1 MIKTIYKNSS
11 FIRRFW
17 GKYNWIKS
25 HIISYPKSG
34 NGFEAISR
42 GKMVQYNKVRPY
54 GARKLFCYNPFI
66 NLFFNISGNA
76 IACCRSHKNVLG
88 TYPEQSIRDI
98 WFGKKAE
105 KLREHMRH
113 NDLNMGCAYCK
124 FQISTNRFQ
133 SLPSMHAE
141 TLINIKSTKYPRTIE
156 LELSNIC
163 NLQCV
168 MCSGRVS
175 SSIRKFREGLEPIS
189 MVYDDKFVEQLKEF
203 IPHLKHMYFYGGEP
217 FLIDIYYK
225 IWGEVI
231 KLNPGINLYAVTN
244 GTVFNDKV
252 QSILEKTKF
261 GVTISVD
268 SLNKELFEKIR
279 VGAKFE
285 VVMHNI
291 MGFLKYCP
299 DRVSI
304 SHTPMNIN
312 WEETPDIIN
321 FCNFNNARINLS
333 YMEGPAHLAL
343 WSNLPEKLDEIY
355 EFYDSVKWEK
365 SPYKYTMQNNIAV
378 FNEWKEQLRFFSEK
392 NKKILQSF
400 GNIENIY
407 QEQFFKIKALLK
419 ELKENEIILT
429 SVYETVEQ
437 VFYQEIFEVKKS
449 PALVEAM
456 RSLEKYL
463 SDDSLMRSDFSK
475 KTINNPEELRPYL
488 RDMVKED
495 QFWARYY

>member
-1 MIKTIYKNSS
+1 MIKTIYKKSS

-17 GKYNWIKS
+17 RKYNWIKS

-42 GKMVQYNKVRPY
+42 RKMIQYNNVRSY

-133 SLPSMHAE
+133 SLPSLHAE
-141 TLINIKSTKYPRTIE
+141 TLINNKSTNYPRTLE
-156 LELSNIC
+156 LELSNNC
-163 NLQCV
+163 NLECI

-175 SSIRKFREGLEPIS
+175 SSIRKFREGLEPVS
-189 MVYDDKFVEQLKEF
+189 MVYDDEFVDQLKEF

-217 FLIDIYYK
+217 FLIDINYK
-225 IWGEVI
+225 IWDEVI
-231 KLNPGINLYAVTN
+231 KINPKINLYAVTN
-244 GTVFNDKV
+244 GTVFNRKV
-252 QSILEKTKF
+252 ESILEKTKF

-285 VVMHNI
+285 VVMKNI
-291 MGFLKYCP
+291 KLFNKICRNNLG
-299 DRVSI
+299 I
-304 SHTPMNIN
+304 SHTPMKIN
-312 WEETPDIIN
+312 WEETPNIIN
-321 FCNFNNARINLS
+321 FCNQNDFRINLS
-333 YMEGPAHLAL
+333 YMEKPRELAL
-343 WSNLPEKLDEIY
+343 WSFSPEKLDEIY
-355 EFYDSVKWEK
+355 NFYNKISWNKTK
-365 SPYKYTMQNNIAV
+365 YKATALYNIGV
-378 FNEWKEQLRFFSEK
+378 FNEWKGQVKYFYEK
-392 NKKILQSF
+392 NL
-400 GNIENIY
+400 
-407 QEQFFKIKALLK
+407 
-419 ELKENEIILT
+419 EIIRTFSSTNESFNDLKYKLVERIRIAL
-429 SVYETVEQ
+429 SNNKYNLMSFETASAIFDE
-437 VFYQEIFEVKKS
+437 EIFSCQRSPVQIDALKQLIKFMSDEEIMHSEIATEV
-449 PALVEAM
+449 
-456 RSLEKYL
+456 L
-463 SDDSLMRSDFSK
+463 S
-475 KTINNPEELRPYL
+475 NPEKLHGHL
-488 RDMVKED
+488 KDMINED